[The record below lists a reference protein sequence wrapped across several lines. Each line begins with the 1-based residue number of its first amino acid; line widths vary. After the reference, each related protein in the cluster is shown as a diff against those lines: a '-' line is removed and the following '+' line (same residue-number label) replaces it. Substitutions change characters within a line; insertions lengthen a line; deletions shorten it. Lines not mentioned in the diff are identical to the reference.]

1 MVNNKE
7 NIKKALLDKR
17 IINSLT
23 LKEKNNLIDIKSR
36 PVVDEALKKY
46 SEINS
51 RAKYEKV
58 LEKADIEGLIEE
70 DFYMAFYNNDN
81 NNINDKLLAYIEEQ
95 EWFVFFVQALVNFNN
110 IITKNLTES
119 SDNKDI
125 LTHCLRMYSL
135 SL

>member
-70 DFYMAFYNNDN
+70 DFYMAFYN
-81 NNINDKLLAYIEEQ
+81 
-95 EWFVFFVQALVNFNN
+95 
-110 IITKNLTES
+110 S
-119 SDNKDI
+119 
-125 LTHCLRMYSL
+125 
-135 SL
+135 